1 MKKKIGSFL
10 LIVYCSCFLSVLLQ
24 GQGSISATGGNTTG
38 TGGSVSYT
46 IGQVACQT
54 LSGTTGTVTQGV
66 QQPFEIY
73 VVSGAKGEQETVP
86 ESPVAESSVYP
97 NPTSGNIRLV
107 VESSGYENMR
117 FRLYDINGTLLQD
130 RKIESNETEIS
141 MTHLFPSIYFLK
153 VIQNNHE
160 VKTYKII
167 KK

>member
-10 LIVYCSCFLSVLLQ
+10 FLVYCCCFFSVIVQ
-24 GQGSISATGGNTTG
+24 GQGTISATGGNATG
-38 TGGSVSYT
+38 SGGSVSYT
-46 IGQVACQT
+46 VGQVACQT

-130 RKIESNETEIS
+130 KKIEGNETEIS
-141 MTHLFPSIYFLK
+141 MSNLSPSVYFLK
-153 VIQNNHE
+153 VIQNNQE